1 MPTKTIEQ
9 VQLADT
15 ITGNDKLLVVKTD
28 CNNKTR
34 SVTVE
39 NFIHDNSINTG
50 EINNCAIIEPKIAD
64 GAIVNRH
71 ICANTI
77 DGNIVTAG
85 TLDANKICSNSITS
99 DRICTDGITA
109 DCITSGTLDASQ
121 VTVCNINASNIT
133 SGTLDA
139 SQVTVCNINASNI
152 TSGNICGDL
161 ITGLTISADCIEGLS
176 VTADDITT
184 GTLDANQ
191 VTVCNIDAN
200 NISTGTLDAN
210 RISAN
215 SIDACKL
222 CACSITADQIDAC
235 AITSDKIAAGAI
247 ASSTQIVC
255 GVIAGCHLVS
265 DSVITNTIQSTN
277 FDGQLVNGEYTIGT
291 EGYSLNAS
299 TGTLVLNSLV
309 ARNNII
315 AGNYICYNEEGGFA
329 VDSCGNFKIAVD
341 NDTLT
346 VADGGLTIKTIPD
359 TAVVTQTSDVN
370 WTGGHD
376 TVDLGVYP
384 TNGSN
389 KFQYGG
395 ITGDPIRDTG
405 NGVPPLH
412 VVPLTQAVGGPL
424 VSMINLTDIDLYN
437 LTIMVDYSNVGNLAT
452 ADFLNI
458 DYNMFFSDDDYT
470 RTNSGAF
477 GSKTFTQVSNPV
489 LPLGVVEYTIPSN
502 DINFLNAQ
510 TSTNRWGIGFV
521 SFTMRSSNNSFTG
534 SVSISAKSSANS
546 KLILGASGEV
556 DSPNRTFSDILS
568 GAY

>member
-109 DCITSGTLDASQ
+109 DC
-121 VTVCNINASNIT
+121 IT